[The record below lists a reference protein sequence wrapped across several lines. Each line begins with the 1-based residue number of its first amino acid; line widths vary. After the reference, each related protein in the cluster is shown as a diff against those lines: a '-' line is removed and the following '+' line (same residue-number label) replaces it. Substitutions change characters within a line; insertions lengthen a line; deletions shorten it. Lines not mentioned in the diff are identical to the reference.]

1 MFFLFFP
8 KKKKKYF
15 SREKPLRRRYLKRWG
30 EEEAAGAAAE
40 SVGATGGRAAT
51 SGTAARVEPDSRDR
65 VRGPRLQSQSLRFF
79 SGCSRG
85 SCAGDAGGH
94 WAVCALAE
102 QLGMG
107 TWGAGLTAPWPGA
120 PGARLQVGCSGGRG
134 RTPSRPWAREERI
147 RESSDVQSAPGAQLC
162 HGTTSPA
169 PAR

>member
-1 MFFLFFP
+1 MRRWRRRGCHFLVLSFFP

-51 SGTAARVEPDSRDR
+51 SGTAARAEPDSRDR
-65 VRGPRLQSQSLRFF
+65 VRGPRLQSQSLRFS

-94 WAVCALAE
+94 WGCMRPCRAARDGDLGCGPDSSLARS
-102 QLGMG
+102 
-107 TWGAGLTAPWPGA
+107 
-120 PGARLQVGCSGGRG
+120 ARC
-134 RTPSRPWAREERI
+134 
-147 RESSDVQSAPGAQLC
+147 
-162 HGTTSPA
+162 PA
-169 PAR
+169 PSWMLGGQRQNPEPALGPRGTD